1 MTNNGTLT
9 PTEPLSPPAAP
20 AQDGTPSVSEDLAGY
35 SRFVQRIRRRYAN
48 ELALLAPGMP
58 DPAAM
63 RQTYAALRARGHEP
77 GAALRVLRQLV
88 QERLATLDCNTGAAM
103 QEVTLSV
110 PVGRCSKYG
119 SGRRRR

>member
-1 MTNNGTLT
+1 MNMTNNGTLT

-58 DPAAM
+58 EPAAM
-63 RQTYAALRARGHEP
+63 RQTYAALRRRILAFVALPFESLSRLSLQSHVDAI
-77 GAALRVLRQLV
+77 GAD
-88 QERLATLDCNTGAAM
+88 LDAKA
-103 QEVTLSV
+103 
-110 PVGRCSKYG
+110 
-119 SGRRRR
+119 